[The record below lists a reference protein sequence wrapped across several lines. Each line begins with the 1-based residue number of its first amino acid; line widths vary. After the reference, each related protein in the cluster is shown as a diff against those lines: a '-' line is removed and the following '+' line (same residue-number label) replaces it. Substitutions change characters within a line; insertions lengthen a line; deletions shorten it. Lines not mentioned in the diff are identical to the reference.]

1 MVVRTGRHWA
11 NANLERENFTVFNRQ
26 SKSIPTDSPGFKDS
40 WVKPNQWENSPRYLQ
55 ITPPTVSHWSSK
67 NWPKHIYVWPIVLTL
82 YISQHKSWQV
92 KQDSPYLIISSF
104 FQILPSLFFRCERS
118 LLTRSKQ
125 SFHFDTELF
134 LPITILFFT
143 CFLLSLL
150 LAIVAVRVCITY
162 TQTMFLHQYN

>member
-125 SFHFDTELF
+125 LSFRYRAVPPNYDFVFHLF
-134 LPITILFFT
+134 SFKSFIGDSCSACLYYVYSNYVLT
-143 CFLLSLL
+143 S
-150 LAIVAVRVCITY
+150 V
-162 TQTMFLHQYN
+162 